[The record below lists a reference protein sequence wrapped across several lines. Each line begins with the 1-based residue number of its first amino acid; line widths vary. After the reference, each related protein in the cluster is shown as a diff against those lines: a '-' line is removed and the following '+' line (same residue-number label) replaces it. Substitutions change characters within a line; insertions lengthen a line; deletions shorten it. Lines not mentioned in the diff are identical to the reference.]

1 MSIAEVISRTVGP
14 TASKRRTLEREAAR
28 IAGELA
34 DANRR
39 RHQLS
44 MQAHDRL
51 VTSAGRRDADLDG
64 QIQELRKQP
73 TWACPETIVGVG
85 LVSLPLRYHRCTG
98 AFPQAGSAQAVD
110 ENR

>member
-34 DANRR
+34 DADRR

-64 QIQELRKQP
+64 QIQELRK
-73 TWACPETIVGVG
+73 TAAD
-85 LVSLPLRYHRCTG
+85 LRSRQVRCDGEIATLDT
-98 AFPQAGSAQAVD
+98 ATREA
-110 ENR
+110 E

>member
-34 DANRR
+34 AADRR

-44 MQAHDRL
+44 MQAGQPRFWL
-51 VTSAGRRDADLDG
+51 EAAKVGAAVAIPVCADLDRFDSG
-64 QIQELRKQP
+64 SLNEKGSVQP
-73 TWACPETIVGVG
+73 SW
-85 LVSLPLRYHRCTG
+85 SPLNV
-98 AFPQAGSAQAVD
+98 F
-110 ENR
+110 